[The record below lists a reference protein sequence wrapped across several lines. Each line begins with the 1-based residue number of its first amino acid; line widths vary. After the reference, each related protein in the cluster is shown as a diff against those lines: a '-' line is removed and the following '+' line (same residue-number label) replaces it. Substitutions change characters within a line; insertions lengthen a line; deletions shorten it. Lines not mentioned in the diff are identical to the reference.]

1 MLFDLD
7 GPPPSQCPRQAWI
20 KARNRCAEI
29 AESRNIADYFYP
41 PQQQVVDSRDQ
52 VRTHR
57 ASDEGPGSTEYRARY
72 RPAGVRDFAAE
83 ERYQKA
89 AEEHRTT
96 EFLRSQSATASRI
109 STPPP
114 PPAQPEPPPGPPP
127 PNYPPPR
134 EMMNSRYYGL
144 KEDTLDMT
152 GGSRL
157 GFRHVERNSQ
167 M

>member
-1 MLFDLD
+1 M
-7 GPPPSQCPRQAWI
+7 
-20 KARNRCAEI
+20 
-29 AESRNIADYFYP
+29 
-41 PQQQVVDSRDQ
+41 
-52 VRTHR
+52 
-57 ASDEGPGSTEYRARY
+57 
-72 RPAGVRDFAAE
+72 
-83 ERYQKA
+83 KA

-96 EFLRSQSATASRI
+96 EFLRSQSATAARI

-134 EMMNSRYYGL
+134 EMMDSRYYGL